1 MYKPY
6 PAPDG
11 MSNVTVPGNMS
22 SVNIDGLIGGVS
34 YSVSVRAVTGAG
46 AGNASDVIIVLVPAD
61 NDIGTTGIIVSI
73 GILVALIITLISLII
88 ILTLFLLW
96 FTGKGRLS
104 SANHENI
111 PMNMNTVYGITS
123 RQEDNNDIIMCT
135 NIIYETANKQ
145 SIAADREYETLDY
158 EEIPVK
164 SPAIITTKFTGQD
177 SSKYE
182 NVCL

>member
-1 MYKPY
+1 MEGPGIPRIIIVFTEEGTPPKPRNVTVTRINDESMIVRWNIIPITEARGLIRNYHVMYKPY

-96 FTGKGRLS
+96 
-104 SANHENI
+104 
-111 PMNMNTVYGITS
+111 
-123 RQEDNNDIIMCT
+123 
-135 NIIYETANKQ
+135 
-145 SIAADREYETLDY
+145 
-158 EEIPVK
+158 
-164 SPAIITTKFTGQD
+164 
-177 SSKYE
+177 
-182 NVCL
+182 